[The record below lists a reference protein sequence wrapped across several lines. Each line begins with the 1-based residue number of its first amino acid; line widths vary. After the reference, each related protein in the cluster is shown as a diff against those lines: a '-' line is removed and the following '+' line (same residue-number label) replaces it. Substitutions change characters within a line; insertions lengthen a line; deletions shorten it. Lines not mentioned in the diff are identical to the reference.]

1 MPKLLDVVIG
11 LTVIMLVVSL
21 AVTLLTQFLTS
32 AVNTQGR
39 VLKSG
44 LVNLIAQID
53 SRFKANVASE
63 IAQAILT
70 HPMIGDPLLGK
81 QRLGSVIHRSELTRL
96 LIEFAVPATEGVS
109 ADPSARLLT
118 PQTQT
123 LLQTVLKELGIP
135 DPEATLKRI
144 RTTELAL
151 ERTHPEMA
159 NGLRHDVAILQSTES
174 HLVAKINAWFDQ
186 TIDRVSSVF
195 TAHVRI
201 ITFAAA
207 VLVAILLQLDTVG
220 MVNGLWIDDALRKE
234 IVDQGI
240 QFAKEYKQP
249 SSTIPGD
256 QAATDANSGHGVDTN
271 RPPLNDAD
279 LSRLQY
285 NQAAKYLSVLSQYQ
299 VLAFPALNGRQW
311 LEHWSVSELPGI
323 ALSALLL
330 SMGAPFWYSILQ
342 TLLRLRSQIAE
353 SDDQQR
359 NFRKENERSIAATS
373 AQEPDR

>member
-1 MPKLLDVVIG
+1 VVIG

-32 AVNTQGR
+32 AINTHGR

-53 SRFKANVASE
+53 SRLRVNVASE

-70 HPMIGDPLLGK
+70 HPMIGEPLLGK

-96 LIEFAVPATEGVS
+96 LIEFAVPATEAAP
-109 ADPSARLLT
+109 ADPSAPISRTLT
-118 PQTQT
+118 LPTQT

-135 DPEATLKRI
+135 DPDATLKRI

-151 ERTHPEMA
+151 ELTHPEMA

-174 HLVAKINAWFDQ
+174 HFVAKINAWFDQ

-195 TAHVRI
+195 TAHARI

-207 VLVAILLQLDTVG
+207 VIVAILLQLDTVG
-220 MVNGLWIDDALRKE
+220 IVNGLWIDDALRKE
-234 IVDQGI
+234 IVEQGI
-240 QFAKEYKQP
+240 QLAKAYKPPP
-249 SSTIPGD
+249 SGNPDD
-256 QAATDANSGHGVDTN
+256 QAAANATSGQRAETN
-271 RPPLNDAD
+271 RAPLNDAE
-279 LSRLQY
+279 LNRLQY
-285 NQAAKYLSVLSQYQ
+285 NQAAKYLSVLTQYQ

-330 SMGAPFWYSILQ
+330 SMGAPFWYSTLQ
-342 TLLRLRSQIAE
+342 TLLRLRSQIAQ

-359 NFRKENERSIAATS
+359 NFRKENEQSTAVTS
-373 AQEPDR
+373 AQDSDR